1 MIRVV
6 VHDGGLVLDGIHKAP
21 WTYRGKL
28 YEGDA
33 GLKAFSRARRSS
45 FGYLSEQDPLQLA
58 DVVAP
63 FDQVSIRYHD
73 PYPAVEIRVT
83 SYGVIPLLSL
93 GDDYFVEGHSEK
105 RRRKVANFHERVGA
119 ALIPRLPA
127 ERVDLGWFG
136 VAHVPFEPVTH
147 WPTNEAAK
155 GDGAYRTRGRT
166 EHVRAERRERR
177 RFSDYFVEWSTE
189 ISTNPQYGAYAD
201 LLLTDDHVYVRR
213 GRRKKRIPRSAL
225 RRVLDFDSFYAFTY
239 GRFSRLH
246 VRKRQGC
253 EVQAGLLEDA
263 RRLDIAVKPVLVPAN
278 HP

>member
-6 VHDGGLVLDGIHKAP
+6 VHDGGLVLDGLQQPP
-21 WTYRGKL
+21 WGYRGKV
-28 YEGDA
+28 YEGEA
-33 GLKAFSRARRSS
+33 GLNAFSRARRSS

-63 FDQVSIRYHD
+63 FDEVSIRYHD
-73 PYPAVEIRVT
+73 PYPAVEISVT
-83 SYGVIPLLSL
+83 SYGTTPLIDL
-93 GDDYFVEGHSEK
+93 GTDFMIETRREK
-105 RRRKVANFHERVGA
+105 LRRKVASFHERVGA
-119 ALIPRLPA
+119 LLIPRLPA
-127 ERVDLGWFG
+127 ERVHLGWFG

-177 RFSDYFVEWSTE
+177 SFADYFVEWSTE

-201 LLLTDDHVYVRR
+201 LLLTDDHVYLKR
-213 GRRKKRIPRSAL
+213 GRRRARIPRSAL
-225 RRVLDFDSFYAFTY
+225 RRVRDFDSFYAFTY
-239 GRFSRLH
+239 GRFSPLH
-246 VRKRQGC
+246 VRKRPGC

-263 RRLDIAVKPVLVPAN
+263 RRSDIEVTPVLVPAN
-278 HP
+278 YA